1 MKIVNLKNPVM
12 ASWLREQ
19 GFRLDAPPFLSG
31 AIEARKLL
39 EQLPVKKEPLAL
51 LTQGEL
57 GIFHAGR
64 VKRNWVTDPEY
75 GVPFLSSTDILQAD
89 LSRLSL
95 ISQAGHCGEP

>member
-39 EQLPVKKEPLAL
+39 EQFPVKKEPLAL
-51 LTQGEL
+51 ADSRGYWAYFML
-57 GIFHAGR
+57 AG
-64 VKRNWVTDPEY
+64 
-75 GVPFLSSTDILQAD
+75 SSVI
-89 LSRLSL
+89 
-95 ISQAGHCGEP
+95 G